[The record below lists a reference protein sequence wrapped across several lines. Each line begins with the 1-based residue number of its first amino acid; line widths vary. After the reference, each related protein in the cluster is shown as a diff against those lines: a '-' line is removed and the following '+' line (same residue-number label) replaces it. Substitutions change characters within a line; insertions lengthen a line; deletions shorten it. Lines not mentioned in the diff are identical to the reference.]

1 MTRCL
6 DRCADSQ
13 EKFLLPELGDRFSCR
28 HFVPDVSMSEQQVM
42 LLIQGACRAP
52 SGCNRQPWRFVIV
65 RNKDTIAKMSALTF
79 KQQFIENASCV
90 IVVLGDP
97 SVREKLHTEAK
108 LNELCE
114 HGAFS
119 KAEIE
124 DILSAEFMS
133 TATDPAQAAAKIVR
147 DCALAAYSLM
157 LQATRMRLG
166 TCWISIKDKAGL
178 RKLCGIPDNLLQVCM
193 LAVGR
198 PVSLPSSPRPRS
210 DAYESTYFEFFG
222 KKWQHSV

>member
-6 DRCADSQ
+6 NRCADAQ
-13 EKFLLPELGDRFSCR
+13 EECLLPELNDRFSCR
-28 HFVPDVSMSEQQVM
+28 RFVPDVPLSEQQVT

-52 SGCNRQPWRFVIV
+52 SGCNRQPWRFVV
-65 RNKDTIAKMSALTF
+65 VQNKDTIAKMSELTF
-79 KQQFIENASCV
+79 KQQFIEDASCV

-97 SVREKLHTEAK
+97 SVREKMHTEAQLAK
-108 LNELCE
+108 LCE

-119 KAEIE
+119 KSEIE
-124 DILSAEFMS
+124 DVLSAEFMS
-133 TATDPAQAAAKIVR
+133 AATDPAQTAAKIVR

-157 LQATRMRLG
+157 LQATRMGLG

-193 LAVGR
+193 LAVGK
-198 PVSLPSSPRPRS
+198 PVSLPSRPRPRG
-210 DAYESTYFEFFG
+210 DAHESMYSEFFG
-222 KKWQHSV
+222 KKWQHPV